1 VSLYHGD
8 FEKVGNQ
15 LIERTEGLKDFTLLA
30 NIPYG
35 VQSAEKQHQS
45 TKDLQQ
51 LYRRL
56 GRFIQRI
63 SVP

>member
-35 VQSAEKQHQS
+35 VQSVEKQHQS

>member
-1 VSLYHGD
+1 MSLYHGD

-35 VQSAEKQHQS
+35 VQSVEKQHQS